1 MEILP
6 NQSRHSNGRFAKG
19 QSGNLRGRPK
29 GSTGHNAE
37 LRRLEDDAL
46 TLAFQVADI
55 IAEMAKWTLVE
66 IERPELIPLFEDICD
81 SVKDGVKDGEI
92 GPSSVA
98 TLRTWYDNFE
108 DDDHEESF
116 FVHAG
121 LPADCDWLT
130 FEKHYRTRGRIDFE
144 SFLDD
149 YIAFPPIA
157 ERIEELRAER
167 LLIPVNDEPQN
178 KLKNGFD

>member
-1 MEILP
+1 MSDKLTKT
-6 NQSRHSNGRFAKG
+6 SRQQGRFKKG
-19 QSGNLRGRPK
+19 QSGNPNGRPR

-46 TLAFQVADI
+46 TLACHTADI
-55 IAEMAKWTLVE
+55 IAEMAKLSLVE
-66 IERPELIPLFEDICD
+66 IERPELIPLFDDICD

-98 TLRTWYDNFE
+98 RLRSGYDNFE
-108 DDDHEESF
+108 DDDREESF

-121 LPADCDWLT
+121 LPSDCDWPT

-144 SFLDD
+144 RFVGD
-149 YIAFPPIA
+149 YATFPPIA
-157 ERIEELRAER
+157 ERIAELRAER
-167 LLIPVNDEPQN
+167 LLSPVNDEPQN
-178 KLKNGFD
+178 KLKNGYV